1 MVIETSR
8 SNGIVGT
15 DPSISVEP
23 NTTSAE
29 NDVSEDI
36 NNGSSRASAEPVNEN
51 RQADEEPAAAN
62 ATQDS
67 TVNKYHSIKV
77 TFLTITFCSIATI
90 LIWLVVLHS
99 VLEPSFFKN
108 LGFAK
113 DYVLKKPDQQFD
125 PVMMHNIG
133 EMVTNGTLLSLD
145 DFWSFQSNLYQTII
159 TFLIALNGV
168 IAAFSFFIIKTS
180 SNAKAREEARA
191 EASNELKKYLE
202 STRFVDE
209 VKRVVRNKVEAN
221 LSEIVGSFQFDLEEK
236 TADIAEQIDAIA
248 LLRKDLKLDIDTI
261 ERINRE
267 HEDFKRYIAIL
278 AKSLS
283 LVDRTEDAG
292 ADLTLGGK

>member
-248 LLRKDLKLDIDTI
+248 LLRKDLKL
-261 ERINRE
+261 
-267 HEDFKRYIAIL
+267 
-278 AKSLS
+278 
-283 LVDRTEDAG
+283 
-292 ADLTLGGK
+292 